1 MSKLQQHEV
10 EELREVLESEKVDLE
25 DELSSHGRVMNDAG
39 DWEGSSAGF
48 EGQESDPNDVADQ
61 IEELVTNVPL
71 VAELEERHID
81 VSEAIDKVDEGVYG
95 LCEECSEPI
104 PYARLKANPAARTC
118 IEHAEEE
125 EVVA

>member
-1 MSKLQQHEV
+1 MTKLQQHEV
-10 EELREVLESEKVDLE
+10 EELREQLETQKIDLE
-25 DELSSHGRVMNDAG
+25 DELSSHGRMLNDAG

-81 VSEAIDKVDEGVYG
+81 VAEALEKIDAGVYG

-104 PYARLKANPAARTC
+104 PHARLKANPAARTC
-118 IEHAEEE
+118 IEHSDEEE
-125 EVVA
+125 SL

>member
-1 MSKLQQHEV
+1 MAKLQQHEM
-10 EELREVLESEKVDLE
+10 EELRELLESQKVDLE
-25 DELSSHGRVMNDAG
+25 DELSSHGRVLNDAG

-71 VAELEERHID
+71 VAELEEQHID
-81 VSEAIDKVDEGVYG
+81 VAEALEKMDEGVYG

-104 PYARLKANPAARTC
+104 SYERLKANPAARTC
-118 IEHAEEE
+118 IEHADEEE
-125 EVVA
+125 GV

>member
-1 MSKLQQHEV
+1 M
-10 EELREVLESEKVDLE
+10 EELREKLEIEKADTE
-25 DELSSHGRVMNDAG
+25 EELASHGRVLNDAG

-81 VSEAIDKVDEGVYG
+81 VSEALEKMDEGVYG

-104 PYARLKANPAARTC
+104 PLARLRANPAARTC
-118 IEHAEEE
+118 IEHADEEE
-125 EVVA
+125 